1 MIHCLKLSECGGTS
15 EFIHCLID
23 ALSQILALQPA
34 SRCGAMVRDVAQI
47 DVRKMCDKMGGGC
60 LSASRVMEEF
70 GLANYYLDRDDDL

>member
-1 MIHCLKLSECGGTS
+1 MIHCLKLSECGDTS

-47 DVRKMCDKMGGGC
+47 DVCKMCDKMGGGVFIC
-60 LSASRVMEEF
+60 VQSNGGIGS
-70 GLANYYLDRDDDL
+70 GNYYLDRDDDL